1 MHMRRLFLGLAVA
14 AMLVVA
20 GWFGWRWYTTPVP
33 PELPLER
40 MDKAVAEVI
49 ETAFD
54 DVRRD
59 PRSGEAWGKLAAVT
73 SVNGYTAQAAA
84 CLVQAE
90 RFDPANP
97 RWPYLRGAAGTF
109 TAPLKVIP
117 LYRIALQRATLPDE

>member
-90 RFDPANP
+90 RFHPPNP
-97 RWPYLRGAAGTF
+97 RSPYLRGLTRAFADPRNVF
-109 TAPLKVIP
+109 PLF
-117 LYRIALQRATLPDE
+117 